1 MSEENSGNRGKNK
14 ESSRASKRG
23 KSKTKGENQFASMIT
38 MAKKMES
45 ESDDADMANFAGQ
58 FCTLLEKFQ
67 AKE

>member
-1 MSEENSGNRGKNK
+1 MLEQNGENTASD
-14 ESSRASKRG
+14 RASKRG
-23 KSKTKGENQFASMIT
+23 KSKNKTGENQFASMIT

-45 ESDDADMANFAGQ
+45 ESDDADMENVAGQ